1 MKKKILIISSILI
14 LALSLTAC
22 GVKDKAIKEIKGVD
36 IKAYMQEDQKDLKEF
51 KEAYIKDME
60 KVKNDKE
67 AEKLLKEFKSEL
79 KTFATKKDKI
89 KTYNKLVKEQIA
101 QIADA
106 AKREEAE
113 KILASY
119 KDKLNKL
126 KSNKEME
133 KLTAEINGKISEISG
148 AAFEVT
154 ASQVEMNTTA
164 AKAIAQQSAKASSGG
179 SSVSQTA
186 SKGTKNRAKQR
197 VWVVDRAAW
206 TETITKYRT
215 ETQQYTVY
223 VCNGVEF
230 PDYSSGYAYQDKIYE
245 EEGINTR
252 LYPMTK
258 TRTVQ
263 VPYTETINHP
273 EEGHW
278 EYR

>member
-1 MKKKILIISSILI
+1 MQKKILIIASILI
-14 LALSLTAC
+14 LAFSLTAC
-22 GVKDKAIKEIKGVD
+22 GVKDKAIKEIKEVD
-36 IKAYMQEDQKDLKEF
+36 LKAYMQEDQKDLKEF

-89 KTYNKLVKEQIA
+89 KTYKELVLKEA
-101 QIADA
+101 GDKKA
-106 AKREEAE
+106 EAE
-113 KILASY
+113 KVLKEY
-119 KDKLNKL
+119 EKKLNGV
-126 KSNKEME
+126 KSNKELD
-133 KLTAEINGKISEISG
+133 KLTKEINQKLTEKTGQAISVTTS
-148 AAFEVT
+148 EVET
-154 ASQVEMNTTA
+154 STPA
-164 AKAIAQQSAKASSGG
+164 AKAYTRQASGNAASTRKSGG
-179 SSVSQTA
+179 SSGHT
-186 SKGTKNRAKQR
+186 KQR
-197 VWVVDRAAW
+197 VWVVDKAAW
-206 TETITKYRT
+206 TETVTKYRT

-230 PDYSSGYAYQDKIYE
+230 HDYSSGYAYQEKIYE

-252 LYPMTK
+252 LYPLTK

>member
-36 IKAYMQEDQKDLKEF
+36 LKAYMQEDQKDLKEF

-67 AEKLLKEFKSEL
+67 AEKLLKQFKTDL

-89 KTYNKLVKEQIA
+89 KTYKELVLKQA
-101 QIADA
+101 GDKKA
-106 AKREEAE
+106 EAE
-113 KILASY
+113 KVL
-119 KDKLNKL
+119 KDYDKKLNEV
-126 KSNKEME
+126 KSNKELE
-133 KLTAEINGKISEISG
+133 KLTKEINDKLTEKTGEAISVTTSEVEISTPAVKTYASQATSSG
-148 AAFEVT
+148 ST
-154 ASQVEMNTTA
+154 ASGN
-164 AKAIAQQSAKASSGG
+164 SGSSGSKRTTSG
-179 SSVSQTA
+179 SSGHV
-186 SKGTKNRAKQR
+186 KQR
-197 VWVVDRAAW
+197 VWVVDKAAW
-206 TETITKYRT
+206 NETVTKYRT

-223 VCNGVEF
+223 ICNGVEF

-252 LYPMTK
+252 LYPATK

-263 VPYTETINHP
+263 IPYTETINHP